1 MPGSRHSH
9 IIRYGLAK
17 AQRHLLPF
25 LCGLLWLLAPLVVRA
40 ERLPVRIYTSADG
53 LGSSFVS
60 SLMRDSHGFMWFCT
74 RDGLSRFDGS
84 RFVTYRVGERNSPP
98 GIEQILET
106 RKGIYWIVTTGGLY
120 RFDPNTP
127 ATNKTQNADHPTLN
141 AELLS
146 ANRGILY
153 EDRSGNLWL
162 GSSTLSLLEERDGK
176 VFQREFE
183 LNLPVNPSI
192 QLGIGAICGG
202 KDGSLWLATS
212 WGLVRRLAD
221 GREVFYSVETTRTDA
236 LGSVLEDGEGRIWL
250 GRSSGVYVIKPESL
264 DELAQPGELVM
275 RKLDDLAQPRSQNQI
290 SLPEKPGDIF
300 KYADVKG
307 FTASDTKYLYK
318 TTDGHI
324 WISGGD
330 GVVEFDGQTFT
341 PHTTAQGLL
350 KGIGLMAEDTS
361 GNLWLGWATGLMR
374 LDRHGLIA
382 YDADDGLKN
391 MGIIVI
397 GESPDGKLYIAS
409 GGYFLSQFDGKGF
422 QTIRPQVAPD
432 ARAVWTS
439 NPAFQDRRG
448 EWWFLTNE
456 KLYRFAATENFNAL
470 AQQRPLATYTS
481 RDGLKGDQMFHIF
494 EDSKGNIWISARG
507 STSAQYGLS
516 RWDRATEKFYSLS
529 AAEGFPPNRST
540 SSFAED
546 RNGNIWIGFYE
557 GGLARYAQGRF
568 TEFTTTDGLPDGV
581 VTALHLDLQGRL
593 WAATSLGGLSRI
605 NDMSADHPRF
615 INYTIENGLASN
627 NVRSLTED
635 LYGNIYAG
643 TARGVD
649 KLSSDA
655 TLIQHYSVRDGLAGD
670 FVNVAFRDRSGALW
684 FGTPSGL
691 SRLVPKIEN
700 NTTAPPV
707 WLGGLRIAGESRAL
721 PELGSAEISDLELA
735 HTQNNLEFDF
745 FGIDFN
751 AGETLRYQY
760 MLEGADRDWSASTEQ
775 HTVNYANLA
784 SGSYRF
790 LVRAVNS
797 NGVLSL
803 RPASVSFRVL
813 PPFWRRWWFL
823 TLAALAV
830 GFTVFSLDR
839 YRVNRMK
846 ELDAALTRSKL
857 LTATLTEQRSEL
869 SKANRTLELEY
880 EVTSILAEA
889 TTPGEAAPKILEA
902 ICRFIHW
909 DVGVIWNTDEE
920 RERLRCQNVWPPHAI
935 NDVEFR
941 VKTLQHTF
949 ARGEGLP
956 GRVWASGEA
965 QWAPELN
972 DDVNFNSIADR
983 SQKELKSAFGFPI
996 TLEGEVIGVLEFFSQ
1011 ERRERDD
1018 ELLEM
1023 MATAG
1028 GQIGQLIERRR
1039 ADEALRDSEDR
1050 FRTVAETASDAIIT
1064 INEES
1069 RIIFVNKAAE
1079 LVFGYSIAEMIG
1091 ADLIILMPD
1100 YMRHL
1105 HQAGPHRYTETGRKH
1120 IGWEAVE
1127 LPGLHKS
1134 GREIPLELSF
1144 GEFTKNDQRF
1154 FTGIARDIT
1163 ERKQAEEAL
1172 QRSREERLRELERV
1186 RTRIATDL
1194 HDDIGSSLTQI
1205 VVLSEVA
1212 RQRVD
1217 GNDGLLSEPLTKIT
1231 RVSNE
1236 LVEAMSDIVW
1246 AINPKKDHLSDLVQR
1261 MRRFASDI
1269 FAPCQIRF
1277 SLRTP
1282 TTDDQIQ
1289 LGANVRREVFL
1300 IFKES
1305 VNNIAKHSGCT
1316 EAQVEFYPEDN
1327 SLVLKLTD
1335 NGRGF
1340 DVATVS
1346 EHAHSSKGGN
1356 GLISMRRRAQE
1367 LGGSFEII
1375 STPEKGTSTTLKV
1388 PLGQPSLVDSP
1399 HPNGR

>member
-1 MPGSRHSH
+1 MTT
-9 IIRYGLAK
+9 YGLMK
-17 AQRHLLPF
+17 ARRRLLPL
-25 LCGLLWLLAPLVVRA
+25 LCGLLSLLAPLTVRA
-40 ERLPVRIYTSADG
+40 ERLPVRLYTSADG
-53 LGSSFVS
+53 LGSNFVS
-60 SLMRDSHGFMWFCT
+60 SLMRDSHGFLWFCT

-84 RFVTYRVGERNSPP
+84 RFVTYQVGERSAPP

-120 RFDPNTP
+120 RFDPNAPITTK
-127 ATNKTQNADHPTLN
+127 ARNTDRPTLN
-141 AELLS
+141 AELMS
-146 ANRGILY
+146 AERGSLY
-153 EDRSGNLWL
+153 EDSGGNLWS
-162 GSSTLSLLEERDGK
+162 GSGKLYRLEERDGK
-176 VFQREFE
+176 VFQREVE
-183 LNLPVNPSI
+183 LNLPANSSM
-192 QLGIGAICGG
+192 QFGIAAICGG
-202 KDGSLWLATS
+202 RDGSLWLITS
-212 WGLVRRLAD
+212 WGVVRRLAD
-221 GREVFYSVETTRTDA
+221 GREIFYSLETPRTDA
-236 LGSVLEDGEGRIWL
+236 LGSVLEDSAGRIWL

-264 DELAQPGELVM
+264 DELSQSGDLNV
-275 RKLDDLAQPRSQNQI
+275 RKLDESAQLRSQNQV
-290 SLPEKPGDIF
+290 SLPEKPGEIF

-307 FTASDTKYLYK
+307 FTASDSKYLYE
-318 TTDGHI
+318 TSDHHI

-350 KGIGLMAEDTS
+350 KGVGLMSEDTS
-361 GNLWLGWATGLMR
+361 GNLWLGWSTGLMR
-374 LDRHGLIA
+374 LDRRGLIA
-382 YDADDGLKN
+382 YDDADGLKN
-391 MGIIVI
+391 LGIVVI
-397 GESPDGKLYIAS
+397 NESLEGKLQIAS
-409 GGYFLSQFDGKGF
+409 SGFLLSQFDGKSF
-422 QTIRPQVAPD
+422 QTIRPQLSPD
-432 ARAVWTS
+432 ARALWTS
-439 NPAFQDRRG
+439 NPAFQDHTG

-456 KLYRFAATENFNAL
+456 KLYRFAATENFGAL
-470 AQQRPLATYTS
+470 ARQRPLAIYTS
-481 RDGLKGDQMFHIF
+481 HDGLKGDQMFHIF
-494 EDSKGNIWISARG
+494 EDSKGDLWVSTRG
-507 STSAQYGLS
+507 ATSAQFGLS
-516 RWDRATEKFYSLS
+516 RWNRATGKFYTFS
-529 AAEGFPPNRST
+529 AAEGFPSGKST
-540 SSFAED
+540 ASFAED
-546 RNGNIWIGFYE
+546 ARGNLWLGFYE

-568 TEFTTTDGLPDGV
+568 NEFTTTDGLPDGV
-581 VTALHLDLQGRL
+581 VTALRFDLRGRL

-605 NDMSADHPRF
+605 EDANAEHPRF
-615 INYTIENGLASN
+615 VNYTIENGLASN

-643 TARGVD
+643 TARGID
-649 KLSSDA
+649 KLSPDA
-655 TLIQHYSVRDGLAGD
+655 TRIQHYSVNDGLAGD

-691 SRLVPKIEN
+691 SRLVPKIES
-700 NTTAPPV
+700 NTTAPPI
-707 WLGGLRIAGESRAL
+707 WLGGLRIAGESRPV
-721 PELGSAEISDLELA
+721 PELGSAEISGLELA
-735 HTQNNLEFDF
+735 HTQNNLQFDF
-745 FGIDFN
+745 FGVDFN

-784 SGSYRF
+784 PGSYRF
-790 LVRAVNS
+790 LVRAVNAY
-797 NGVLSL
+797 GVLSL
-803 RPASVSFRVL
+803 HPASVSFRVL

-823 TLAALAV
+823 TLAALAI

-857 LTATLTEQRSEL
+857 LTITLTEQRSEL

-902 ICRFIHW
+902 ICRFISW
-909 DVGVIWNTDEE
+909 DIGVIWNADEGSA
-920 RERLRCQNVWPPHAI
+920 RLRCQNVWPPHAI

-941 VKTLQHTF
+941 VRTLQHTF
-949 ARGEGLP
+949 ASGEGLP

-965 QWAPELN
+965 QWATELN
-972 DDVNFNSIADR
+972 DDANFNSIADR

-1011 ERRERDD
+1011 ERRERDE

-1023 MATAG
+1023 MSTAG

-1039 ADEALRDSEDR
+1039 ADEALRESEDR

-1064 INEES
+1064 VNEES

-1079 LVFGYSIAEMIG
+1079 HVFGYSIAEMIG
-1091 ADLIILMPD
+1091 ADLTILMPE
-1100 YMRHL
+1100 YLRYL
-1105 HQAGPHRYTETGRKH
+1105 HQAGLHRYIETGHKH

-1144 GEFTKNDQRF
+1144 GEFTKNDRRF
-1154 FTGIARDIT
+1154 FTGIARDVS

-1172 QRSREERLRELERV
+1172 RLSREERLRELERV

-1194 HDDIGSSLTQI
+1194 HDDIGSCLTQI
-1205 VVLSEVA
+1205 VVLSEVT
-1212 RQRVD
+1212 RQRVSD
-1217 GNDGLLSEPLTKIT
+1217 DNKSLAEPLTKIT
-1231 RVSNE
+1231 QVSNE

-1269 FAPCQIRF
+1269 FASCEIRF
-1277 SLRTP
+1277 NLRTP
-1282 TTDDQIQ
+1282 ATDGQLQ
-1289 LGANVRREVFL
+1289 LGANVRRELFL

-1316 EAQVEFYPEDN
+1316 EAQVEFYPEAD

-1335 NGRGF
+1335 NGKGF

-1346 EHAHSSKGGN
+1346 EHTRSSKGGN

-1367 LGGSFEII
+1367 LGGSFEIT
-1375 STPEKGTSTTLKV
+1375 SVSGQGTSTTLRV
-1388 PLGQPSLVDSP
+1388 PLAQAASIESP
-1399 HPNGR
+1399 RPNGR

>member
-1 MPGSRHSH
+1 MKAE
-9 IIRYGLAK
+9 RYVL
-17 AQRHLLPF
+17 RF
-25 LCGLLWLLAPLVVRA
+25 LCGLFSIFASILVHA
-40 ERLPVRIYTSADG
+40 ERLPVRTYTSADG
-53 LGSSFVS
+53 LGSSFIS
-60 SLMRDSHGFMWFCT
+60 FLMRDSHGFMWFCT

-84 RFVTYRVGERNSPP
+84 RFVTYRVGDQNSPP
-98 GIEQILET
+98 GVEQILET

-120 RFDPNTP
+120 RFDPNIP
-127 ATNKTQNADHPTLN
+127 ATNKIQNADHPTLN
-141 AELLS
+141 AELMS
-146 ANRGILY
+146 ADRGILY
-153 EDRSGNLWL
+153 EDASGNLWSG
-162 GSSTLSLLEERDGK
+162 GSKLYRLEEKDGK
-176 VFQREFE
+176 VLQHEVE
-183 LNLPVNPSI
+183 LKLPVNPSI
-192 QLGIGAICGG
+192 QFGVAAICEGR
-202 KDGSLWLATS
+202 DGSLWLVTT
-212 WGLVRRLAD
+212 WGLVRRLPD
-221 GREVFYSVETTRTDA
+221 GREIFYSNETPRTDA
-236 LGSVLEDGEGRIWL
+236 LGSILEDSEGRMWL
-250 GRSSGVYVIKPESL
+250 GRASGVYVIKPEPL
-264 DELAQPGELVM
+264 DELTQLDTLTM
-275 RKLDDLAQPRSQNQI
+275 HKLDDLAQPRSQKQV
-290 SLPEKPGDIF
+290 SLPGKPGEIF
-300 KYADVKG
+300 KYADVAG
-307 FTASDTKYLYK
+307 FTASDTKFLYK
-318 TTDGHI
+318 TSDQHI

-330 GVVEFDGQTFT
+330 GVVEFDGQIFT

-350 KGIGLMAEDTS
+350 KGVGLMSEDTG
-361 GNLWLGWATGLMR
+361 GNLWMGWQTGLMR
-374 LDRHGLIA
+374 LDRHGMLA
-382 YDADDGLKN
+382 YDAEDGLKTL
-391 MGIIVI
+391 GIAAIN
-397 GESPDGKLYIAS
+397 ESPDGKLQIAS
-409 GGYFLSQFDGKGF
+409 SGYFLGQFDGKGF
-422 QTIRPQVAPD
+422 QTIRPQVAQG
-432 ARAVWTS
+432 ARALWTS
-439 NPAFQDRRG
+439 NPAFQDHTG

-456 KLYRFAATENFNAL
+456 RLYRFAASANFSAL
-470 AQQRPLATYTS
+470 ARQRPLATYTS
-481 RDGLKGDQMFHIF
+481 RDGLNGDQMFHIF
-494 EDSKGNIWISARG
+494 EDSKGNIWVSSRG
-507 STSAQYGLS
+507 ATSAQFGLS
-516 RWDRATEKFYSLS
+516 RWDRDTEKFYTLS
-529 AAEGFPPNRST
+529 AAEGFPPNKSA

-546 RNGNIWIGFYE
+546 RNGNLWVGFYE

-568 TEFTTTDGLPDGV
+568 SEFTTTDGLPDGV
-581 VTALHLDLQGRL
+581 ITALHLDLQGRL

-605 NDMSADHPRF
+605 DGMPADHPHF
-615 INYTIENGLASN
+615 INYTSENGLASN

-649 KLSSDA
+649 KLSSDG
-655 TLIQHYSVRDGLAGD
+655 TVIQHYSVKDGLAGD

-721 PELGSAEISDLELA
+721 PELGSAEIADLELA
-735 HTQNNLEFDF
+735 HTQNNLQFDF

-751 AGETLRYQY
+751 AGETMRYQY
-760 MLEGADRDWSASTEQ
+760 MLEGADRDWSQPTEQ
-775 HTVNYANLA
+775 RTVNYANLA
-784 SGSYRF
+784 PGSYRF
-790 LVRAVNS
+790 LVRAVNA

-803 RPASVSFRVL
+803 HPASVSFRVL

-823 TLAALAV
+823 TFAALAV
-830 GFTVFSLDR
+830 GFTLFSLDR

-889 TTPGEAAPKILEA
+889 TTPGDAAPKILET
-902 ICRFIHW
+902 ICRFIGW
-909 DVGVIWNTDEE
+909 DIGVIWNADDES
-920 RERLRCQNVWPPHAI
+920 ERLRCQNVWPPHAI

-941 VKTLQHTF
+941 VRTLQHTF
-949 ARGEGLP
+949 VRGEGLP
-956 GRVWASGEA
+956 GRVWMSGEA
-965 QWAPELN
+965 QWASELN
-972 DDVNFNSIADR
+972 DDTNFNSIADR
-983 SQKELKSAFGFPI
+983 SQNELKSAFGFPI
-996 TLEGEVIGVLEFFSQ
+996 TLEGEVIGVLEFFNQ

-1023 MATAG
+1023 MSTAG

-1039 ADEALRDSEDR
+1039 ADEALRESEDR

-1079 LVFGYSIAEMIG
+1079 LVFGYTIAEMIG
-1091 ADLIILMPD
+1091 ADLTILMPA

-1105 HQAGPHRYTETGRKH
+1105 HEAGLHRYTETGHKH

-1154 FTGIARDIT
+1154 FTGIARDVT

-1172 QRSREERLRELERV
+1172 RRSREERLRELERV

-1217 GNDGLLSEPLTKIT
+1217 GDDGLLAEPLTKIT

-1277 SLRTP
+1277 ILRTP
-1282 TTDDQIQ
+1282 ATDDQIQ

-1305 VNNIAKHSGCT
+1305 INNIAKHSGCT
-1316 EAQVEFYPEDN
+1316 EAQVEFYPENN

-1335 NGRGF
+1335 NGSGF
-1340 DVATVS
+1340 DLAIVS
-1346 EHAHSSKGGN
+1346 QQSHSSRGGN
-1356 GLISMRRRAQE
+1356 GLISMQRRAQE
-1367 LGGSFEII
+1367 LGGSFEIT
-1375 STPEKGTSTTLKV
+1375 STPKQGTSTTLKV
-1388 PLGQPSLVDSP
+1388 PLGQPSIVDTS